1 MAHPEDR
8 EEGCTL
14 RIFHLNDVYL
24 LDNFPRIKTLIQTKR
39 TKNTI
44 TTLAGDFVSPSLL
57 SRLGQNLSLQNKARE
72 RLGPRKPNLCHGNLV
87 KPIALTHN
95 TFNMGSKFQVN
106 VKDSYVISF
115 FTCPDIS

>member
-57 SRLGQNLSLQNKARE
+57 SRLGQNLTPGSLVVIQNAE
-72 RLGPRKPNLCHGNLV
+72 LYFVLPL
-87 KPIALTHN
+87 
-95 TFNMGSKFQVN
+95 F
-106 VKDSYVISF
+106 
-115 FTCPDIS
+115 